1 MKRNKKKP
9 LLKILI
15 ILLLIIIAILSA
27 MYINHR
33 IRTNHDDKIIKPISS
48 RYGIYK
54 RFIWRKKIVDTRQ

>member
-54 RFIWRKKIVDTRQ
+54 RFI